1 MPTVETRP
9 APSASARLVPR
20 VPGLDRLRAV
30 ALVMMLVQHFV
41 GWFGTADPRQV
52 LPGWP
57 GMAVTDIAAP
67 AFAVAAGASSLLF
80 MESRRRSS
88 RPLLVEILRRYGL
101 LIPIG
106 FVLQALIT
114 WEAWNWG
121 VLQTLGAS
129 IVLSS
134 LASYVVRTAPG
145 AGALAAVAFVAGH
158 HLELAVAHGN
168 PYVEDVLGLNFPLL
182 TYVGFALV
190 GVAGARAILTW
201 PSCDRWALVLGLGFA
216 VATVVVA
223 GEPDRYPADAS
234 FVLPGLAATFLL
246 YGVLERWRLLDGVL
260 RTAGR
265 HTLGIFIGHYL
276 ARIAMGRLGWLEH
289 SGPRASLLLA
299 LTATALAVAVAPVV
313 PTLPWSP
320 RTGWAPGFGPRRF
333 GSGRGAA
340 LT

>member
-1 MPTVETRP
+1 M
-9 APSASARLVPR
+9 PR

-41 GWFGTADPRQV
+41 GWFGTADARTV

-57 GMAVTDIAAP
+57 GMAITDIAAP

-80 MESRRRSS
+80 MESRRRAG
-88 RPLLVEILRRYGL
+88 RPVAAEILRRYGL

-106 FVLQALIT
+106 CVLQALVT
-114 WEAWNWG
+114 RELWNWG

-129 IVLSS
+129 IVIAAA
-134 LASYVVRTAPG
+134 ASFLVRTAPG
-145 AGALAAVAFVAGH
+145 AAALAAGAFVVGH
-158 HLELAVAHGN
+158 HVELAVAGGH
-168 PYVEDVLGLNFPLL
+168 PWVEDVFGLNFPLV

-201 PSCDRWALVLGLGFA
+201 PSCDRWAIVLGLGFA
-216 VATVVVA
+216 VATVVIA

-234 FVLPGLAATFLL
+234 FVLPGLAGTFLL

-276 ARIAMGRLGWLEH
+276 ARIVLGELGWLEH
-289 SGPRASLLLA
+289 SDPGEAVLLA
-299 LTATALAVAVAPVV
+299 VTATALAVAVAPMV

-320 RTGWAPGFGPRRF
+320 RTGWAPGFGPKRRPV
-333 GSGRGAA
+333 

>member
-9 APSASARLVPR
+9 APAAAVRPIPR

-52 LPGWP
+52 LPGWT
-57 GMAVTDIAAP
+57 GMAITDVAAP

-80 MESRRRSS
+80 MESRRRAGW
-88 RPLLVEILRRYGL
+88 PVAAEILRRYGL

-106 FVLQALIT
+106 FALQALIT
-114 WEAWNWG
+114 REPWNWG

-129 IVLSS
+129 IVIAAA
-134 LASYVVRTAPG
+134 ASFAVRNAPG
-145 AGALAAVAFVAGH
+145 AGALAAGAFVVGH
-158 HLELAVAHGN
+158 GVELAVAGGH
-168 PYVEDVLGLNFPLL
+168 PVVEDIFGLNFPLL

-190 GVAGARAILTW
+190 GMAGARAILTW
-201 PSCDRWALVLGLGFA
+201 PSCDRWAIALGLGFA
-216 VATVVVA
+216 VATVLV

-234 FVLPGLAATFLL
+234 FVLPGLAGTFLL
-246 YGVLERWRLLDGVL
+246 YGVLERWPLLDGVL
-260 RTAGR
+260 RAAGR

-276 ARIAMGRLGWLEH
+276 ARIVLGELGWLEH
-289 SGPRASLLLA
+289 SDPREAVLLA
-299 LTATALAVAVAPVV
+299 VTATALAVAVAPMV

-320 RTGWAPGFGPRRF
+320 RTGWAPGFGPKRQPV
-333 GSGRGAA
+333 